1 MSRILITGANGQVG
15 QELVRSLSAIGDII
29 ACDRARL
36 NLAVPDTLKR
46 TVCELRPDVIVNAA
60 AYTAVDRAEQEIE
73 LANTVNGIAPKV
85 LAECCRETGASL
97 IHISTDYVFDGTKN
111 TPYLETDTPN
121 PIGAYAKSKHLGEV
135 GIQEVLGDR
144 PNQSMI
150 LRTSWVYGVYGTGN
164 FVKTMLRV
172 GNSREELRVVMDQIG
187 SPTWAADLARAI
199 AGFTV
204 RALNASTTPPASPI
218 GGIYHVTNTGVIS
231 WYDFA
236 VAIFEEAEA
245 LGYPLAVRRVV
256 PITTDEYPLPAPRPA
271 YSVLSGKKTAAL
283 LGDYLPYWR
292 QSLRRMLADLKTAV
306 PAQP

>member
-1 MSRILITGANGQVG
+1 MSRILITGATGQVG
-15 QELVRSLSAIGDII
+15 QELVRSLCAIGDVI
-29 ACDRARL
+29 ACDRTRM
-36 NLAVPDTLKR
+36 NLAQPDTLKHR
-46 TVCELRPDVIVNAA
+46 VYELQPDIIVNAA
-60 AYTAVDRAEQEIE
+60 AYTSVDKAEQEAE
-73 LANTVNGIAPKV
+73 LANTINGVSPRI
-85 LAECCRETGASL
+85 LAECCKETGASL

-135 GIQEVLGDR
+135 GIQETLGDR
-144 PNQSMI
+144 PNQYMI
-150 LRTSWVYGVYGTGN
+150 LRTAWVYGVYGTGN

-172 GNSREELRVVMDQIG
+172 GSSREELRVVMDQIG

-204 RALNASTTPPASPI
+204 RALNASTVPPAEPI

-245 LGYPLAVRRVV
+245 LGYPLTVQRVV

-292 QSLRRMLADLKTAV
+292 QSLRRMLADLHASV
-306 PAQP
+306 PAHS

>member
-29 ACDRARL
+29 ACDRARMD
-36 NLAVPDTLKR
+36 LAAPDALKH
-46 TVCELRPDVIVNAA
+46 TVYKLQPDVIVNAA
-60 AYTAVDRAEQEIE
+60 AYTAVDKAEQEID
-73 LANTVNGIAPKV
+73 LANTINGTSPRI
-85 LAECCRETGASL
+85 LAECCKEIGASL

-111 TPYLETDTPN
+111 TPYLETDPPN
-121 PIGAYAKSKHLGEV
+121 PVGAYAKSKHLGEV
-135 GIQEVLGDR
+135 GIQDVLGDR
-144 PNQSMI
+144 PNQYMI
-150 LRTSWVYGVYGTGN
+150 LRTAWVYGVYGSGN

-172 GNSREELRVVMDQIG
+172 GSSREELRVVTDQIG

-204 RALNASTTPPASPI
+204 RALNASTNPPATPI

-245 LGYPLAVRRVV
+245 LGYPLAVQRVV

-292 QSLRRMLADLKTAV
+292 QSLRRMLADLHASV
-306 PAQP
+306 PAHS